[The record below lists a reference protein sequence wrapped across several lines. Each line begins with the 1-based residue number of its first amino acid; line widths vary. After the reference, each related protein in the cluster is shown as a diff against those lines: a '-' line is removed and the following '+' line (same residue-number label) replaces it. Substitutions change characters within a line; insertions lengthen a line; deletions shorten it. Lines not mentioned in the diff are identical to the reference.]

1 MNSVLE
7 KNQGIA
13 RSASQDNVVGL
24 TCQRPTKRK
33 HVSYN
38 VYEGH
43 IQDIESKLM
52 QKYRCGYSALHKIL
66 IREKAE
72 QIRSNKFWNS

>member
-7 KNQGIA
+7 RNRDTTRRVA
-13 RSASQDNVVGL
+13 HDNVVGVSAN
-24 TCQRPTKRK
+24 RPTKRK

-72 QIRSNKFWNS
+72 QIRSSKFWNS

>member
-1 MNSVLE
+1 MNKVLDPNKDVMRSIRQDSV
-7 KNQGIA
+7 G
-13 RSASQDNVVGL
+13 GL
-24 TCQRPTKRK
+24 FSRPIPRK

-38 VYEGH
+38 AYEKH

-72 QIRSNKFWNS
+72 QIRSSKFWNS

>member
-7 KNQGIA
+7 TNKDVM
-13 RSASQDNVVGL
+13 RSIRQDSVGGL
-24 TCQRPTKRK
+24 FSRPIPRK

-38 VYEGH
+38 AYEKH

-72 QIRSNKFWNS
+72 QIRSSKFWNS

>member
-7 KNQGIA
+7 RNRDTA
-13 RSASQDNVVGL
+13 RRVAQDNVVGL
-24 TCQRPTKRK
+24 SANRPTKRK

>member
-1 MNSVLE
+1 MNQVLDPNKDVMQSIRQDSV
-7 KNQGIA
+7 G
-13 RSASQDNVVGL
+13 GL
-24 TCQRPTKRK
+24 FSRPIPRK

-38 VYEGH
+38 AYEKH

>member
-1 MNSVLE
+1 MNQVLDPNKDVMRSIRQDSV
-7 KNQGIA
+7 G
-13 RSASQDNVVGL
+13 GL
-24 TCQRPTKRK
+24 FSRPIPRK

-38 VYEGH
+38 AYEKH

-72 QIRSNKFWNS
+72 QIRSSKFWDS

>member
-7 KNQGIA
+7 RNRDTTRRVA
-13 RSASQDNVVGL
+13 QDNVVGL
-24 TCQRPTKRK
+24 SANRPTKRK
-33 HVSYN
+33 HVSFN

-72 QIRSNKFWNS
+72 QIRNNKFWNS

>member
-7 KNQGIA
+7 RNRDTTRRVA
-13 RSASQDNVVGL
+13 QDNVVGL
-24 TCQRPTKRK
+24 SANRPTKRK

>member
-7 KNQGIA
+7 TNKDVM
-13 RSASQDNVVGL
+13 RSIRQDSVGGL
-24 TCQRPTKRK
+24 FSKRPIPRK

-38 VYEGH
+38 AYEKH

-72 QIRSNKFWNS
+72 QIRSSKFWQS

>member
-1 MNSVLE
+1 MNQVLE
-7 KNQGIA
+7 TNKDVM
-13 RSASQDNVVGL
+13 RSIRQDSVGGL
-24 TCQRPTKRK
+24 FSRPIPRK

-38 VYEGH
+38 AYEKH

-72 QIRSNKFWNS
+72 QIRSSKFWNS